1 MDPILYKVFQIGILL
16 IVGFIGGIYAK
27 ILKLPNVSGYILF
40 GILLGPSMALI
51 FDGFPGII
59 SKDDSKKLSFLNDI
73 ALSFIAFSIGSEF
86 RISSLKKMGK
96 RVSLIT
102 SFETFFAIVFV
113 FILIFIFPKTKINN
127 SFSFTGK
134 TNISFSLLLASL
146 AASTAPAAT
155 VLVIRQYRAYG
166 KMTKTVLPITA
177 LDDIFGIIVFG
188 ISLSIVGAL
197 FPQTGG
203 NMLPIWY
210 TVLKPF
216 IEIIISVSFGLFM
229 GFLLSIISKK
239 ILNNKDE
246 LQGLSIGFIILTLG
260 LCHLFNTFSGKWVS
274 FSPLLSNIFLGAMV
288 SNISKNPQK
297 TFDTVNDFSAPFFII
312 FFTLAGASLDL
323 GMLKQSYIILL
334 LTLVYVL
341 ARGSGKYLG
350 AFTGCAISK
359 DDKKVRNYI
368 GFSLF
373 PQGGVS
379 IGLLTIIKRQLGEHS
394 DFGKTVDIISTI
406 ILLSILIYETTGPLF
421 AKMAITKS
429 GEMYGLDRLTKMHD
443 IEANY
448 EKGDVS

>member
-1 MDPILYKVFQIGILL
+1 MDPILYKVFQVGILL
-16 IVGFIGGIYAK
+16 IVGFCGGLYAK

-51 FDGFPGII
+51 FEGFPGII
-59 SKDDSKKLSFLNDI
+59 SKEDSKSLSFLNDI

-86 RISSLKKMGK
+86 RLKAIKKMGK
-96 RVSLIT
+96 RVGIIT
-102 SFETFFAIVFV
+102 SFETLFAVSFV
-113 FILIFIFPKTKINN
+113 FILMFLFPKGRISPDFNLA
-127 SFSFTGK
+127 GK
-134 TNISFSLLLASL
+134 NNISFSILLASL

-177 LDDIFGIIVFG
+177 LDDIFGIIIFG
-188 ISLSIVGAL
+188 ISLSVVGVL
-197 FPQTGG
+197 FPHKGG
-203 NMLPIWY
+203 ATLPLYYSIF
-210 TVLKPF
+210 KPF
-216 IEIIISVSFGLFM
+216 IEIFVSVGFGLFM
-229 GFLLSIISKK
+229 GFLLSVISKK

-260 LCHLFNTFSGKWVS
+260 LCHLFNTFSGKWIS

-297 TFDTVNDFSAPFFII
+297 TFDTVNDFSTPFFIL

-323 GMLKQSYIILL
+323 GMLRQSFLILL
-334 LTLVYVL
+334 LTLAYAI

-350 AFTGCAISK
+350 AFTGCAVVK
-359 DDKKVRNYI
+359 DSKKVRNYI

-379 IGLLTIIKRQLGEHS
+379 IGLLTIIKRELG
-394 DFGKTVDIISTI
+394 DNPAFGKSVEIISTI
-406 ILLSILIYETTGPLF
+406 ILLSILIYETSGPLF
-421 AKMAITKS
+421 AKMAISKS
-429 GEMYGLDRLTKMHD
+429 GEMYALDKFTKMHD
-443 IEANY
+443 IGEK
-448 EKGDVS
+448 EKGEVT